1 MRSRVSAF
9 PRTPPNITVLAAL
22 CVQSAAEIDLSQ
34 VVPLGDGNAA
44 FGDAPAHQ
52 ALERLRDEAM
62 QSLESVEATFAPL
75 LPSDDAALAERAIAL
90 AAWCEGFL
98 YGLASRGTL
107 DLNAT
112 SPEVKEMV
120 QDLVQFSRAT
130 STEDEDQEIEENA
143 YARAGQVHPR
153 RRAADLHGAASARRR
168 QRRIPAGPSLKLS
181 RAMKPMPPEQQEYA
195 RRRARLMKAMGP
207 RDVAIIPSATE
218 VIRNGDSTIRFGTTA
233 ISSI

>member
-1 MRSRVSAF
+1 MLYTDLADALSRLGFSQDAAEYHGA
-9 PRTPPNITVLAAL
+9 LCGAL
-22 CVQSAAEIDLSQ
+22 CVQTAVEIDLNH
-34 VVPLGDGNAA
+34 VLPAA
-44 FGDAPAHQ
+44 DEQAPFGDAPAHQ

-62 QSLESVEATFAPL
+62 QALESVEATFAPL

-120 QDLVQFSRAT
+120 NDLVQFSRAT

-143 YARAGQVHPR
+143 YAELVEYIRVGAQLIFMELHPR
-153 RRAADLHGAASARRR
+153 EAGSDESPQVLH
-168 QRRIPAGPSLKLS
+168 
-181 RAMKPMPPEQQEYA
+181 
-195 RRRARLMKAMGP
+195 
-207 RDVAIIPSATE
+207 
-218 VIRNGDSTIRFGTTA
+218 
-233 ISSI
+233 